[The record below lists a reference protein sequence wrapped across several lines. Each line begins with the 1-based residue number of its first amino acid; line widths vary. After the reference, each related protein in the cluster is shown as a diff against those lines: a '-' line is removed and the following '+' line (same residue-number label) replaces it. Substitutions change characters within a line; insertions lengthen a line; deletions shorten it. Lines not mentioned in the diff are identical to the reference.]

1 MFALFLPGVSR
12 PGQGHLRE
20 NCRSDRPAST
30 NRSSLE
36 PSPRTLAAPAI
47 LRTMRQCATKCLKA
61 SVSTNSLLTLKA
73 PKEFNPDT
81 IVATKSKICVRA
93 AEQILFVIIDKFMD
107 RPLSLP
113 VAFTC
118 PVMPTGVQFT
128 GRLQTAKWSEGI
140 SAPCCFRRLRAST
153 FLNLSALLVCMSCK
167 IGKIRAAWA
176 NDDRIGALCIAS
188 YTFLCGASQSAVC

>member
-1 MFALFLPGVSR
+1 
-12 PGQGHLRE
+12 
-20 NCRSDRPAST
+20 
-30 NRSSLE
+30 
-36 PSPRTLAAPAI
+36 
-47 LRTMRQCATKCLKA
+47 
-61 SVSTNSLLTLKA
+61 LKA
-73 PKEFNPDT
+73 PKEFNLDI
-81 IVATKSKICVRA
+81 IVATKSEICLRA
-93 AEQILFVIIDKFMD
+93 AEQILFEIIDKFMD

-128 GRLQTAKWSEGI
+128 GRLQQQGTLLPSD
-140 SAPCCFRRLRAST
+140 CFTVCGRLQAST